1 MVWSDHYQK
10 QVNRN
15 MGLLTEK
22 DQEILRKACVAVCG
36 LGGLGGVV
44 VENLARLGVESF
56 VLVDHGTFEPTNS
69 NRQIYSFTD
78 TNGRLKT
85 EVTEEFLRRINP
97 AIRTRK
103 YLTMT
108 DQNIGE
114 VLEGVDAVALSID
127 DIRAIVTLSRAARA
141 KKIPLIEGW
150 AVAYGNV
157 RVFTADTPTLEEVYA
172 LPTIGR
178 AVASISDQ
186 ESRELILHSLR
197 QLQGV
202 EGLAEYYPP
211 PTVERLMQKGEGT
224 TLAPMVWLTC
234 VLMANEIFKVLT
246 GWGSLAL
253 APNFRF
259 YDPMEGRIPGAV
271 KK

>member
-1 MVWSDHYQK
+1 M
-10 QVNRN
+10 R
-15 MGLLTEK
+15 GR
-22 DQEILRKACVAVCG
+22 LR

-150 AVAYGNV
+150 AVAQE
-157 RVFTADTPTLEEVYA
+157 RPRFH
-172 LPTIGR
+172 GR
-178 AVASISDQ
+178 HAHSGG
-186 ESRELILHSLR
+186 SLR
-197 QLQGV
+197 FADHRPG
-202 EGLAEYYPP
+202 
-211 PTVERLMQKGEGT
+211 RGEH
-224 TLAPMVWLTC
+224 
-234 VLMANEIFKVLT
+234 
-246 GWGSLAL
+246 
-253 APNFRF
+253 FR
-259 YDPMEGRIPGAV
+259 PGEP
-271 KK
+271 